1 MTGFIFSVREIRE
14 NSGLTTTLELPAEK
28 VFPEPRLGEAALSG
42 PVRVDV
48 EFSVGGNRILAQA
61 RARGRW
67 ALPCSRCLEESASAF
82 EGSLEET
89 YPTTG
94 DSIDLTEDLRQ
105 TLLLE
110 IPQRALCRPDCRGLC
125 ARCGKNLN
133 QGPCGCADP
142 RRENA

>member
-1 MTGFIFSVREIRE
+1 MKDLAFSVREIRE
-14 NSGLTTTLELPAEK
+14 SEGLTATLELTPERL
-28 VFPEPRLGEAALSG
+28 FPEPRVGEALLSG

-61 RARGRW
+61 RAEGRW
-67 ALPCSRCLEESASAF
+67 TLPCSRCLEAAPAAF

-89 YPTTG
+89 YPTDA

-133 QGPCGCADP
+133 QEPCGCH
-142 RRENA
+142 